1 MAGKG
6 KDFTVRGFRCGGLDK
21 SCPEFICASHAEVQ
35 RTDKTVGSSSI
46 AIGGNLDDTGTP
58 DILSER
64 SESPKSTDSDDD
76 HIVEAAI
83 RYFKATFTP
92 RRLSCPTNE
101 PFSRK
106 RLLRRSAAE
115 GEKSGESRRSSAA
128 SSPILSSRSASP
140 ASLIS
145 SSSDDEPPPA
155 PVGSSAAAVKSDS
168 DDDEIVVV
176 REIPFNERAEA
187 PSLGSRGQQLP
198 APGDVSQV
206 AKSPIREDPSS
217 KAAVIITS
225 SATEE
230 VCGLRTCSPEHKK
243 QRIIDGE
250 EVKINLVDLIS
261 SESEVDSENEANLIT
276 LD

>member
-1 MAGKG
+1 M
-6 KDFTVRGFRCGGLDK
+6 
-21 SCPEFICASHAEVQ
+21 
-35 RTDKTVGSSSI
+35 
-46 AIGGNLDDTGTP
+46 
-58 DILSER
+58 
-64 SESPKSTDSDDD
+64 
-76 HIVEAAI
+76 
-83 RYFKATFTP
+83 
-92 RRLSCPTNE
+92 
-101 PFSRK
+101 
-106 RLLRRSAAE
+106 RRSAE

-145 SSSDDEPPPA
+145 SSSDDEPPP
-155 PVGSSAAAVKSDS
+155 VGSSAAAAAAVKSES

-187 PSLGSRGQQLP
+187 APSWGSRGQQLP
-198 APGDVSQV
+198 AMPGDVSQV

-217 KAAVIITS
+217 KAAVITS
-225 SATEE
+225 SATEK

-250 EVKINLVDLIS
+250 EVNINLVDLVS